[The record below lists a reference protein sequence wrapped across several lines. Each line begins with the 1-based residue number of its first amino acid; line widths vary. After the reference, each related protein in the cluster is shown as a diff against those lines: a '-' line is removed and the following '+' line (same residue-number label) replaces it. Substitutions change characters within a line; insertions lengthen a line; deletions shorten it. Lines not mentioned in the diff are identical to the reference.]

1 MCHLISSLPTTS
13 LWEIWETSSTT
24 VAAAVAVRRGGCFSH
39 FRMLYLIVTS
49 LLGILATLHDRRGA
63 HGQEGLE
70 GQRYFEG
77 MSAPD
82 LCTATTNHRLTGFA
96 CAFLAVITNRDS
108 AATRDISQALT
119 RHHRRL
125 LLLAIRSHPRHR
137 FRLGSRLQSS
147 ALPGAESAVVLEC
160 FGETVEKAH
169 VGMTRAT
176 NCTGCAGRDDEARAR
191 REERSAQHE
200 GSEHALT
207 TPTAFH
213 PLLLYHDT
221 R

>member
-1 MCHLISSLPTTS
+1 MLVWSGAVTYGRVPMKICEKICVRVSAIDVCVAGLARDAKYLGSSASRGPKPPLISMKP
-13 LWEIWETSSTT
+13 
-24 VAAAVAVRRGGCFSH
+24 
-39 FRMLYLIVTS
+39 
-49 LLGILATLHDRRGA
+49 
-63 HGQEGLE
+63 
-70 GQRYFEG
+70 
-77 MSAPD
+77 PK
-82 LCTATTNHRLTGFA
+82 N
-96 CAFLAVITNRDS
+96 
-108 AATRDISQALT
+108 
-119 RHHRRL
+119 
-125 LLLAIRSHPRHR
+125 
-137 FRLGSRLQSS
+137 
-147 ALPGAESAVVLEC
+147 

-213 PLLLYHDT
+213 PHLLYHDT